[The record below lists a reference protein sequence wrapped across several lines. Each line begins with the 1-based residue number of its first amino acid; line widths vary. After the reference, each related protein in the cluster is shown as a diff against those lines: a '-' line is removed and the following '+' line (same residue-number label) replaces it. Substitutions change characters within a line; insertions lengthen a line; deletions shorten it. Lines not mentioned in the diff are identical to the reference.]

1 MVPALE
7 LHFISSLKLCE
18 MLKTGLAAAFFVLSI
33 DICLFYLIVYFCMGV
48 LKPPVFTLGKIKQLH
63 KALIQECLNMFPRH
77 KYPILNYFWLWEA
90 YLETIKH
97 QWWSFFIYQWLKTVN
112 KFSENRSIID
122 VWHGFKHASD

>member
-1 MVPALE
+1 MVLALE

-63 KALIQECLNMFPRH
+63 KALIRECLNMFPRH
-77 KYPILNYFWLWEA
+77 KYPILNYF
-90 YLETIKH
+90 
-97 QWWSFFIYQWLKTVN
+97 
-112 KFSENRSIID
+112 
-122 VWHGFKHASD
+122 